1 MDLQKVLTLPR
12 AEFETAISDLSGS
25 PLDLFAY
32 GDRIEQ
38 IGKLIKDRHQEA
50 AVAEAEALSM
60 MHGNTFTN
68 GMDKVSIRR
77 SKKWSFDD
85 KERSLIES
93 KLTPLE
99 KDVKALKSSLK
110 AREEYLV
117 KVGEAT
123 LESESVTISL
133 AKK

>member
-25 PLDLFAY
+25 SLDLFAY